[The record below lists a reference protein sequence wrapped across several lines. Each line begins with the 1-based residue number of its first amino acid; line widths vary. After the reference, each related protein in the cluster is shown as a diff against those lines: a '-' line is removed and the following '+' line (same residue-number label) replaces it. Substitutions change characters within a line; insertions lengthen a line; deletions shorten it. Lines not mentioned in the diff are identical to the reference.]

1 MSEMYVNPVDAL
13 LDPDNDENIVL
24 YNEKNEPVE
33 FIQIAIISLNKHLY
47 PILLPATPMEGVGE
61 GEALVFVIAEV
72 DGENALL
79 LESDDAV
86 IDAVFEDYY
95 RLLREAGVDVD

>member
-1 MSEMYVNPVDAL
+1 MSETYVNPVDAL
-13 LDPDNDENIVL
+13 LDPDNDENVVL

-33 FIQIAIISLNKHLY
+33 FIQIAIISLNKNLY
-47 PILLPATPMEGVGE
+47 PILLPAAPMEGVGE

>member
-1 MSEMYVNPVDAL
+1 MSETFINPVDAL
-13 LDPDNDENIVL
+13 LDPDNDDNIIL
-24 YNEKNEPVE
+24 YNEKDEAVE
-33 FIQIAIISLNKHLY
+33 FIQIALISLNNNLY
-47 PILLPATPMEGVGE
+47 PILLPAAPMEGVGE

-79 LESDDAV
+79 LENDDAV

>member
-1 MSEMYVNPVDAL
+1 
-13 LDPDNDENIVL
+13 
-24 YNEKNEPVE
+24 
-33 FIQIAIISLNKHLY
+33 
-47 PILLPATPMEGVGE
+47 MEGVGE

>member
-1 MSEMYVNPVDAL
+1 MSETFINPVDAL
-13 LDPDNDENIVL
+13 LDPDNDDNIIL
-24 YNEKNEPVE
+24 YNEKDEAVE
-33 FIQIAIISLNKHLY
+33 FIQIALISLNNNLY
-47 PILLPATPMEGVGE
+47 PILLPAAPMEGVGE

>member
-1 MSEMYVNPVDAL
+1 MQENVSPVEAL
-13 LDPDNDENIVL
+13 LDPDNDENIIL
-24 YNEKNEPVE
+24 YNEKDEAVE
-33 FIQIAIISLNKHLY
+33 FIQIAIISLNNNLY
-47 PILLPATPMEGVGE
+47 PILKPAQPMEGLSE
-61 GEALVFVIAEV
+61 DEALVFVIAEV

>member
-1 MSEMYVNPVDAL
+1 MQEYANAVDAL
-13 LDPDNDENIVL
+13 LDPDNDDNITL
-24 YNEKNEPVE
+24 YNANGEPVE
-33 FIQIAIISLNKHLY
+33 FVQIALISLNNNLY
-47 PILLPATPMEGVGE
+47 PILLPAAPMEGVE
-61 GEALVFVIAEV
+61 ENEALVFVIVEEE
-72 DGENALL
+72 GENVLL